1 MRDRKVR
8 DTSARGAS
16 AGATLASVDGR
27 GEPRHQPIAMLPTI
41 ARLIDEGLADTS
53 EQYTTLLEARP
64 KPWVLDDA
72 LINRSKRVNGEALQ
86 WCGVYDRQLKR
97 WLGQRLTPAQRREVI
112 RLQGVQRDQRRVL
125 NELLA
130 LLDELAANTIDRQ
143 LAKSDIQLGLEYVLG
158 FGPPLP
164 PRRPPT

>member
-1 MRDRKVR
+1 MH
-8 DTSARGAS
+8 
-16 AGATLASVDGR
+16 GR
-27 GEPRHQPIAMLPTI
+27 GEPRHQPIGMLPTI
-41 ARLIDEGLADTS
+41 AHLIDEGLADTS
-53 EQYTTLLEARP
+53 EQYATMLEARP

-72 LINRSKRVNGEALQ
+72 LINRSKRVNGEALE

-97 WLGQRLTPAQRREVI
+97 WLKQHLTPAQRREVT

-143 LAKSDIQLGLEYVLG
+143 LAKSDVQLGLEYLLG

-164 PRRPPT
+164 PRRPPTT

>member
-1 MRDRKVR
+1 M
-8 DTSARGAS
+8 
-16 AGATLASVDGR
+16 DGL
-27 GEPRHQPIAMLPTI
+27 GEPRDQPIAMLPTI

-53 EQYTTLLEARP
+53 EQYATMLEARP

-72 LINRSKRVNGEALQ
+72 LVERSKRVNGEALE
-86 WCGVYDRQLKR
+86 WCGVYDRQLIR
-97 WLGQRLTPAQRREVI
+97 WLSRHLTPAQRREVT
-112 RLQGVQRDQRRVL
+112 RLQRVQRDQRRVL

-143 LAKSDIQLGLEYVLG
+143 LAKPDVQLGLEYLLG

-164 PRRPPT
+164 RRRPPT

>member
-1 MRDRKVR
+1 M
-8 DTSARGAS
+8 
-16 AGATLASVDGR
+16 DGL
-27 GEPRHQPIAMLPTI
+27 GEPRDQPIAMLPTI

-53 EQYTTLLEARP
+53 EQYATMLEARP

-72 LINRSKRVNGEALQ
+72 LVERSKRVNGEALQ
-86 WCGVYDRQLKR
+86 WCGVYDRQLER
-97 WLGQRLTPAQRREVI
+97 WLSRHVTPAERREVK
-112 RLQGVQRDQRRVL
+112 RLQGAQRDQRRVL

-164 PRRPPT
+164 RRPPS

>member
-1 MRDRKVR
+1 M
-8 DTSARGAS
+8 
-16 AGATLASVDGR
+16 DGR
-27 GEPRHQPIAMLPTI
+27 GEPRNQPIGMLPTI
-41 ARLIDEGLADTS
+41 ARMIDQGLTDTR
-53 EQYTTLLEARP
+53 EQYETLLEARP

-72 LINRSKRVNGEALQ
+72 LVSRSKRVNGEALE

-97 WLGQRLTPAQRREVI
+97 WLGQRITLAQRREVI

-125 NELLA
+125 NEILA

-164 PRRPPT
+164 PRNPPS

>member
-1 MRDRKVR
+1 
-8 DTSARGAS
+8 
-16 AGATLASVDGR
+16 
-27 GEPRHQPIAMLPTI
+27 MLPTI

-53 EQYTTLLEARP
+53 EQYTTLLEARS

-97 WLGQRLTPAQRREVI
+97 WLGQHITPAQRREVI

-143 LAKSDIQLGLEYVLG
+143 LAKSDIQLGREYVLA